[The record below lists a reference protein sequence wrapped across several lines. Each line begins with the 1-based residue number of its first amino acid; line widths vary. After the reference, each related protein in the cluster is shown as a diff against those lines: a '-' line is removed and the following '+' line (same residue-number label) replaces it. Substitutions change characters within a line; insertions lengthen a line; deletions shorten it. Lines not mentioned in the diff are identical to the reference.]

1 VFFTFF
7 VIFHFNI
14 RFFNYFTELDKKGFL
29 FNIIGV
35 MELQINVENLPQDGS
50 RIDIYIKEENVSAKE
65 ITGDV
70 HVNALVHKSGNS
82 YDVQGFEEYNL
93 RLTCSRCL
101 QEIIQYEKRNFHLE
115 FKKKAEYN
123 IDVRLPREA
132 DQTEIEYIVENNCI
146 DLGSFLRD
154 EIILSVPMKPLCSE
168 ECKGLCPI
176 CGANLNNTTCK
187 HSKLKEKSLT

>member
-1 VFFTFF
+1 
-7 VIFHFNI
+7 
-14 RFFNYFTELDKKGFL
+14 
-29 FNIIGV
+29 
-35 MELQINVENLPQDGS
+35 MELQINLENLPKDGS
-50 RIDIYIKEENVSAKE
+50 RVDVYIKEENVSVEE

-82 YDVQGFEEYNL
+82 YDVKGFEEYDL
-93 RLTCSRCL
+93 RLICSRCL
-101 QEIIQYEKRNFHLE
+101 KEIIRHEKRNFHLK
-115 FKKKAEYN
+115 FKEKADYN

-176 CGANLNNTTCK
+176 CGVNLNNTTCK
-187 HSKLKEKSLT
+187 HSKLK